1 MSPASAG
8 AIQSPPVPVRI
19 SISLRGSLPISCHA
33 WPHALCA
40 PKPNCAGPPSV
51 WIRSSMIPFSRRIT
65 K

>member
-1 MSPASAG
+1 M
-8 AIQSPPVPVRI
+8 PVRI